1 VSPRHLLAPS
11 SWRNVPAQAPAD
23 RQAIADHQ
31 LAERYPERLRDSAD
45 ATLAQSGD

>member
-1 VSPRHLLAPS
+1 VITRHLLAPS
-11 SWRNVPAQAPAD
+11 SWRNVPAQATAA
-23 RQAIADHQ
+23 RQALADQQ